1 VPRVVWIALAI
12 MIMAALLLSM
22 NSLRIGLLS
31 YFGCDVGEGNLSDCA
46 VESDIALLLVGLALL
61 WLLGL
66 ITLPLSYFALLGL
79 FGFWLVTHRPSHSW
93 WPVMLLAEAALV
105 GLGIWVIYFL

>member
-1 VPRVVWIALAI
+1 MVAR
-12 MIMAALLLSM
+12 
-22 NSLRIGLLS
+22 
-31 YFGCDVGEGNLSDCA
+31 
-46 VESDIALLLVGLALL
+46 
-61 WLLGL
+61 L

-79 FGFWLVTHRPSHSW
+79 FGFWLVTHRLSHFW